1 MKRQAVVVA
10 IAMLVQAPLA
20 TAPAEAI
27 PFATSG
33 TGLGQSEPLIQ
44 QVAVRAG
51 GARAGGFHGGGVRAG
66 GVHGGGVRAG
76 GVHGGGVRAGG
87 VHGGGVRV
95 GGVHGGAVGWR
106 GGAVRVGGWSRPGNY
121 YWRPGGAIAAG
132 AAIGFVTAA
141 AAASWAGAAPG
152 PNMCWYYRDPS
163 RTNGFWD
170 VCQ

>member
-20 TAPAEAI
+20 TAPAGAI

-33 TGLGQSEPLIQ
+33 TDLGQSEPLIQ
-44 QVAVRAG
+44 QVAVVRAG
-51 GARAGGFHGGGVRAG
+51 GAR
-66 GVHGGGVRAG
+66 
-76 GVHGGGVRAGG
+76 

-95 GGVHGGAVGWR
+95 GGVHGGAVGWH
-106 GGAVRVGGWSRPGNY
+106 GGAVRVGGWARPGNY

>member
-76 GVHGGGVRAGG
+76 GVHGGGVRL
-87 VHGGGVRV
+87 
-95 GGVHGGAVGWR
+95 GGVHGGAVGWH

-152 PNMCWYYRDPS
+152 PNMCWYYTGPEFEPTASGTSASSPLTRKS
-163 RTNGFWD
+163 S
-170 VCQ
+170 

>member
-10 IAMLVQAPLA
+10 IAILVQAPLA

-44 QVAVRAG
+44 QVAVRVRAGGVHAGGVRVGGVHAG
-51 GARAGGFHGGGVRAG
+51 GARVG
-66 GVHGGGVRAG
+66 GVHGGGVRY
-76 GVHGGGVRAGG
+76 
-87 VHGGGVRV
+87 

-163 RTNGFWD
+163 SNQRLLGRLPIAR
-170 VCQ
+170 

>member
-27 PFATSG
+27 PFATSA

-44 QVAVRAG
+44 QVAVVRAG
-51 GARAGGFHGGGVRAG
+51 GARAGGFHGGHVRAG
-66 GVHGGGVRAG
+66 GVHGGGVRYG
-76 GVHGGGVRAGG
+76 GVHA
-87 VHGGGVRV
+87 GGVRV
-95 GGVHGGAVGWR
+95 GGVHGGAVGWH

>member
-1 MKRQAVVVA
+1 MKKQVMVVA
-10 IAMLVQAPLA
+10 IAILVQASLA
-20 TAPAEAI
+20 PIPAEAF
-27 PFATSG
+27 PFATSA
-33 TGLGQSEPLIQ
+33 TVIGQSDPLIQ
-44 QVAVRAG
+44 QVQRRAGGGRAHAG

-66 GVHGGGVRAG
+66 GVAGGGVR
-76 GVHGGGVRAGG
+76 VGG

-95 GGVHGGAVGWR
+95 GGVHGGGVRVGGVH

-132 AAIGFVTAA
+132 AAIGFVSAA

-152 PNMCWYYRDPS
+152 PNMCWYYTDPS
-163 RTNGFWD
+163 RTHGFWD

>member
-27 PFATSG
+27 PFATSA

-44 QVAVRAG
+44 QVAVVRAG
-51 GARAGGFHGGGVRAG
+51 GARAGGFHGGHVRAG
-66 GVHGGGVRAG
+66 GVHGGGVRYG
-76 GVHGGGVRAGG
+76 GVH
-87 VHGGGVRV
+87 
-95 GGVHGGAVGWR
+95 
-106 GGAVRVGGWSRPGNY
+106 GGAVRVGGWARPGNY

-152 PNMCWYYRDPS
+152 PNMCWYYTDPS

>member
-10 IAMLVQAPLA
+10 IAILVQAPLA

-44 QVAVRAG
+44 QVAVRHGG
-51 GARAGGFHGGGVRAG
+51 GARAGGFHGGGVRAS
-66 GVHGGGVRAG
+66 GVHGGGVRY
-76 GVHGGGVRAGG
+76 
-87 VHGGGVRV
+87 

-106 GGAVRVGGWSRPGNY
+106 GGAVRVGGWARPGNY

-132 AAIGFVTAA
+132 AAVGFGTAA

>member
-10 IAMLVQAPLA
+10 IAILVQAPLA

-44 QVAVRAG
+44 QVAVRHGG

-66 GVHGGGVRAG
+66 GVHGGGVRY
-76 GVHGGGVRAGG
+76 
-87 VHGGGVRV
+87 

-106 GGAVRVGGWSRPGNY
+106 GGAVRVGGWARPGNY

-132 AAIGFVTAA
+132 AAVGFVTAA